1 MACDAMAAPV
11 FLALRMDSLVSAVVT
26 GITAAG
32 LFFLLYVAFVPRTKE
47 EPPKTKKLRQCPTCK
62 RWQEVS

>member
-1 MACDAMAAPV
+1 MESLTNAA
-11 FLALRMDSLVSAVVT
+11 VT

-32 LFFLLYVAFVPRTKE
+32 LFFLLYISFTPRAKE
-47 EPPKTKKLRQCPTCK
+47 EKPKTKKLRQCPTCK